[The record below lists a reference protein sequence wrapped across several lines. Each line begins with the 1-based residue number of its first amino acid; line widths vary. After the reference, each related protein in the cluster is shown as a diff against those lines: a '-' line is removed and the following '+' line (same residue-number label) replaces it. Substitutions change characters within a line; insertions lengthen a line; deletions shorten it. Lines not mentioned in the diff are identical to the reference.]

1 MDDLHEQLDHLYQTL
16 PAIQCRRKCQR
27 ACGPI
32 MMSEAESERIAER
45 VGRQTKETRDLSCP
59 MLSIMGHCSIYDI
72 RPAICR
78 IYGLTPALR
87 CEFGCVPE
95 RWLSDAESSAFLRR
109 VMRLGAQ
116 NRRSGLAVGPWV
128 RRPSER
134 PTGAPD
140 AA

>member
-1 MDDLHEQLDHLYQTL
+1 MDDLHEQLDRLYQTL

-45 VGRQTKETRDLSCP
+45 VGRQTKETGDLSCP
-59 MLSIMGHCSIYDI
+59 MLSLMGQCSIYDI

-78 IYGLTPALR
+78 IYGLTQALR

-95 RWLSDAESSAFLRR
+95 RWLSDAESSAFLRK
-109 VMRLGAQ
+109 VMRLGTQ
-116 NRRSGLAVGPWV
+116 SKQSVLAVGPWV
-128 RRPSER
+128 RRPDKRSN
-134 PTGAPD
+134 GAPSS
-140 AA
+140 A